1 MKIKTE
7 RYASLLLKEIN
18 DILYNEIH
26 DEDIIGTTATYV
38 KLADDLS
45 YAKVYCSV
53 FKTDKK
59 DKAIHDLNN
68 AEGFIKSIL
77 CKKKLP
83 LRRISD
89 LEFVYD
95 ESIEYGMKIE
105 KILEETKKE
114 NQFLL
119 IYILKK

>member
-53 FKTDKK
+53 FKTDNK

-83 LRRISD
+83 LRIIPD
-89 LEFVYD
+89 L
-95 ESIEYGMKIE
+95 
-105 KILEETKKE
+105 
-114 NQFLL
+114 
-119 IYILKK
+119 

>member
-1 MKIKTE
+1 MKVKTE
-7 RYASLLLKEIN
+7 RYANLLLKEIN
-18 DILYNEIH
+18 DILYTEIR
-26 DEDIIGTTATYV
+26 DEDIVGTTATYV
-38 KLADDLS
+38 RLADDLS

-53 FKTDKK
+53 FNAEKK

-68 AEGFIKSIL
+68 AEGYIKNIL

-83 LRRISD
+83 LRIIPE

-105 KILEETKKE
+105 KKIEETKEK
-114 NQFLL
+114 Q
-119 IYILKK
+119 K

>member
-1 MKIKTE
+1 MKVKTE

-18 DILYNEIH
+18 DILYNEIR
-26 DEDIIGTTATYV
+26 DIDIVGTTATFV

-53 FKTDKK
+53 FDTERKN
-59 DKAIHDLNN
+59 KAIHDLNN
-68 AEGFIKSIL
+68 AEGYIKSIL
-77 CKKKLP
+77 CKRKLP
-83 LRRISD
+83 LRIIPE

-105 KILEETKKE
+105 KKIEETKEK
-114 NQFLL
+114 Q
-119 IYILKK
+119 K

>member
-1 MKIKTE
+1 MKVKTE
-7 RYASLLLKEIN
+7 RYANLLLKEIN
-18 DILYNEIH
+18 DILYNEIR
-26 DEDIIGTTATYV
+26 DIDITGTTATYV

-53 FKTDKK
+53 FQKEKK
-59 DKAIHDLNN
+59 DKAMRDLNN

-77 CKKKLP
+77 CKRKLP
-83 LRRISD
+83 LRIIPD

-105 KILEETKKE
+105 KIIEESKKD
-114 NQFLL
+114 N
-119 IYILKK
+119 

>member
-1 MKIKTE
+1 MKVKTE
-7 RYASLLLKEIN
+7 RYANLLLKEIN
-18 DILYNEIH
+18 DILYNEIR
-26 DEDIIGTTATYV
+26 DEDIVGTTATFV

-53 FKTDKK
+53 FDTERKN
-59 DKAIHDLNN
+59 KAIHDLNN
-68 AEGFIKSIL
+68 AEGYIRSIL

-83 LRRISD
+83 LRIIPE

-105 KILEETKKE
+105 KKIEETKEKE
-114 NQFLL
+114 N
-119 IYILKK
+119 K